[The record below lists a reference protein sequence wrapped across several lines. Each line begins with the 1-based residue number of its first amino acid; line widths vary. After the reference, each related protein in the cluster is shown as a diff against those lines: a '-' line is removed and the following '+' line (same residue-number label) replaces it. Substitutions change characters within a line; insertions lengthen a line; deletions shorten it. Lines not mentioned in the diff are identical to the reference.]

1 MGDDRTSGT
10 QMLIDALA
18 TGAGAALNFYGAKV
32 AFQAHGAVSS
42 STGAATIK
50 IQGCNIA
57 ADSADALWLD
67 LGTISLT
74 LGTTQTT
81 DGFVV
86 DAPWRYIRANV
97 TAISGADATVSVYA
111 GVEV

>member
-1 MGDDRTSGT
+1 MGGDRTSGV
-10 QMLIDALA
+10 QMLDAVIA
-18 TGAGAALNFYGAKV
+18 TGAGEAMDFNGAKMT
-32 AFQAHGAVSS
+32 FQAHGAVSS

-50 IQGCNIA
+50 IQACNITA
-57 ADSADALWLD
+57 TSADALWID
-67 LGTISLT
+67 VGTISLT
-74 LGTTQTT
+74 LGTAQVT
-81 DGFVV
+81 DGFAI